1 MNGYLVR
8 GHMKFYNNQQKQEEE
23 DTQLKKYV
31 EYVKNTEEYNNKDL
45 QDFEL
50 SKYCDKNDDGQGV
63 TMYDLSKVMFELTAM
78 AAKLGYNYKDLMRLS
93 CKYNGSS

>member
-8 GHMKFYNNQQKQEEE
+8 GHMKFYNNQQEQE

-50 SKYCDKNDDGQGV
+50 SKYCDKNDDGRGV
-63 TMYDLSKVMFELTAM
+63 TMYDLSKVMFELTALS
-78 AAKLGYNYKDLMRLS
+78 AKLGYNYKDLMRLS
-93 CKYNGSS
+93 SKYNGTS

>member
-23 DTQLKKYV
+23 ETRLKKYV
-31 EYVKNTEEYNNKDL
+31 EYVKNTEEYNNKYL

-63 TMYDLSKVMFELTAM
+63 TMYDLSKVMFELTAI
-78 AAKLGYNYKDLMRLS
+78 ATKLGYNYKDLMRLS
-93 CKYNGSS
+93 SKFNASS

>member
-1 MNGYLVR
+1 MNGYLVK
-8 GHMKFYNNQQKQEEE
+8 GHMKFYNNQQKQEDE

-63 TMYDLSKVMFELTAM
+63 TMYDLSKVMFELTALS
-78 AAKLGYNYKDLMRLS
+78 AKLGYNYKDLMRLS
-93 CKYNGSS
+93 SKCNASS

>member
-1 MNGYLVR
+1 MNGYLVK
-8 GHMKFYNNQQKQEEE
+8 GHMKFYNKQEQEEE

-50 SKYCDKNDDGQGV
+50 SKYCDNNDDGQGV

-78 AAKLGYNYKDLMRLS
+78 AAKLGYNYKDLMSLS
-93 CKYNGSS
+93 SKYNGSS

>member
-50 SKYCDKNDDGQGV
+50 SKYCDKNDDGQGA

-78 AAKLGYNYKDLMRLS
+78 ATKLGYNYKDLMRLS